1 MVGDAE
7 GKVIVSEGQE
17 LGRRERVLGFL
28 RMLVVLLGINLG
40 LALLV
45 WLAIS
50 LFQGEFVSLS
60 GVLFWAA
67 LPYFVLAALLI
78 LIDAGA
84 SITVPVQVL
93 REKEDRSW
101 VLDPARRRSEKGM
114 SLTFAFF
121 SAGVLMLL
129 LSILTGILFEG

>member
-1 MVGDAE
+1 MDQ
-7 GKVIVSEGQE
+7 GQGP
-17 LGRRERVLGFL
+17 GRRERVLAFL
-28 RMLVVLLGINLG
+28 RMVVVLLGINLG

-45 WLAIS
+45 WFAIS
-50 LFQGEFVSLS
+50 LFQREFVSLS

-93 REKEDRSW
+93 RDREDKGW
-101 VLDPARRRSEKGM
+101 VLNRARRRSEKGM
-114 SLTFAFF
+114 SYTFSFF
-121 SAGVLMLL
+121 SAGVVMLL
-129 LSILTGILFEG
+129 LSILAGILFEG